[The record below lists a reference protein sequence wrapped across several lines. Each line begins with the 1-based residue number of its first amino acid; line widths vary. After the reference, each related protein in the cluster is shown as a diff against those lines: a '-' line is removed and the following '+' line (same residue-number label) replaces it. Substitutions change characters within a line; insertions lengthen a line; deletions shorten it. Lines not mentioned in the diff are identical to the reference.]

1 MRITLETEILVSDEQ
16 LEVLR
21 REWRNN
27 PKNFDNT
34 VRRLLK
40 QVGNFEQL
48 GTSLAN
54 KLKKRFE
61 DDSAAENPDL
71 EAAKREII
79 STLYL
84 YGDSDSH
91 SRNSLHKTLQI
102 LDPGLA
108 RRVSEEGPDVIWR
121 ERYSEEDNLQSTD
134 K

>member
-1 MRITLETEILVSDEQ
+1 VRITLEILVSDEQ

-21 REWRNN
+21 RRWRNH
-27 PKNFDNT
+27 PENFDDA

-40 QVGNFEQL
+40 QAGHFEQL
-48 GTSLAN
+48 ETSLVN

-61 DDSAAENPDL
+61 DDAAAENPDL

-79 STLYL
+79 SALYL

-91 SRNSLHKTLQI
+91 NRNSLHQTLQI

-108 RRVSEEGPDVIWR
+108 RRVSEEGADVIWR
-121 ERYSEEDNLQSTD
+121 ERYSEEDD
-134 K
+134 

>member
-1 MRITLETEILVSDEQ
+1 MRITLEILVSDEQ

-21 REWRNN
+21 RRWRNH
-27 PKNFDNT
+27 PENFDDA

-40 QVGNFEQL
+40 QAGHFEQL
-48 GTSLAN
+48 ETSLVN

-61 DDSAAENPDL
+61 DDAAAENPDL

-79 STLYL
+79 SALYL

-91 SRNSLHKTLQI
+91 NRNSLHQTLQI

-108 RRVSEEGPDVIWR
+108 RRVSEEGADVIWR
-121 ERYSEEDNLQSTD
+121 ERYSEEND
-134 K
+134 

>member
-1 MRITLETEILVSDEQ
+1 MRITLEIFVSDEQ

-21 REWRNN
+21 RRWRNH
-27 PKNFDNT
+27 PENFDDA

-40 QVGNFEQL
+40 QAGHFEL
-48 GTSLAN
+48 LETSLVN

-61 DDSAAENPDL
+61 DDAAAENPDL

-79 STLYL
+79 SALYL

-91 SRNSLHKTLQI
+91 NRNSLHQTLQI

-108 RRVSEEGPDVIWR
+108 RRVSEEGADVIWR
-121 ERYSEEDNLQSTD
+121 ERYFEEDD
-134 K
+134 

>member
-1 MRITLETEILVSDEQ
+1 MRITLEILVSDEQ

-21 REWRNN
+21 RRWRNH
-27 PKNFDNT
+27 PENFDDA

-40 QVGNFEQL
+40 QAGHFEQL
-48 GTSLAN
+48 ETSLVN

-61 DDSAAENPDL
+61 DDAAAENPDL

-79 STLYL
+79 SALYL

-91 SRNSLHKTLQI
+91 NRNSLHQTLQI

-108 RRVSEEGPDVIWR
+108 RRVSEEGADVIWR
-121 ERYSEEDNLQSTD
+121 ERYSEEDD
-134 K
+134 

>member
-1 MRITLETEILVSDEQ
+1 MRITLEILVSDEQ

-21 REWRNN
+21 RRWRNH
-27 PKNFDNT
+27 PENFDDA

-40 QVGNFEQL
+40 QAGHFEL
-48 GTSLAN
+48 LETSLVN

-61 DDSAAENPDL
+61 DDAAAENPDL

-79 STLYL
+79 SALYL

-91 SRNSLHKTLQI
+91 NRNSLHQTLQI

-108 RRVSEEGPDVIWR
+108 RRVSEEGADVIWR
-121 ERYSEEDNLQSTD
+121 ERYSEEDD
-134 K
+134 